1 MEAVLVMV
9 AVSTVSSIMTKIVS
23 MRMLAVMMTTVDAV
37 VMNRH
42 AQSLF
47 PYWIF
52 SKPHFLR
59 LLSKPCANIN
69 ATLKKK
75 EG

>member
-1 MEAVLVMV
+1 MLVMV

-23 MRMLAVMMTTVDAV
+23 MRMLAVMMMTVDAV
-37 VMNRH
+37 VMNRL

-47 PYWIF
+47 PYRLF
-52 SKPHFLR
+52 SKPHFLW
-59 LLSKPCANIN
+59 LFSKPCTNID

-75 EG
+75 ER